1 MISFEERQSMTCAAQ
16 PGDVTRGKPIVMVT
30 ALLLAGTTLAMPAQ
44 AQQQTLPSRQEL
56 NPARQSPIPA
66 APRGE
71 LFRDMEA
78 GPCPFAESNLKFTLA
93 GVDFRGANGALALD
107 SERLALAYDDLVGRE
122 LPLTAICAIRDRVAA
137 LYLRRGVLAAVTIP
151 EQRIADGRVVIE
163 VTEAHVASVSYHG
176 DAGPAQRQVARY
188 LDKLKG
194 LTPFDLNTA
203 QRYLLLASD
212 IPGVEVQAS
221 LKQSAGGNGAVDLDI
236 TVTRAAMT
244 GSVSVNDYGS
254 NSIGRGLATLRADFN
269 SFTPLGERTS
279 IVGYGTIDSDEQ
291 RVFQITESIKLGGEG
306 LSLDLSGSF
315 ARTKPGGAVSA
326 LDLVG
331 NSFAGNARVSYPL
344 LRHRRHN
351 LNLSAGLEWIDQKV
365 EFGGGIATLTDD
377 KLRVFSA
384 RLDGHLAPRELADH
398 SVAATGS
405 LEIRRGVS
413 GLGASRFGNRNASR
427 FGGRPDATV
436 VRAELS
442 VGGRVA
448 GPLVATVSG
457 SWQYTDTPLL
467 SYEEFSAGNMSV
479 GRGYDPSAASGDRAL
494 TYGVELSSVP
504 IALGKNAAFRPYA
517 FVDAV
522 RLTNIGPGAGEDRL
536 RSLGA
541 GVRAQLGPW
550 LALDAAW
557 ACPLD
562 RLAPRTPRPADRFL
576 VNLTASIF

>member
-1 MISFEERQSMTCAAQ
+1 MMTQQEKPAT
-16 PGDVTRGKPIVMVT
+16 TRAEQCRDATRARLAVM
-30 ALLLAGTTLAMPAQ
+30 AGSLLLAGTTLAAPAQ
-44 AQQQTLPSRQEL
+44 AQQQGLPSRQEL
-56 NPARQSPIPA
+56 NPAGQSPIPA

-78 GPCPFAESNLKFTLA
+78 GPCPFAGSDLKFTLA

-107 SERLALAYDDLVGRE
+107 GERLALAYEDLAGRE
-122 LPLTAICAIRDRVAA
+122 LPLAAVCTIRDRVAA

-176 DAGPAQRQVARY
+176 DVGPAQRQVARY

-194 LTPFDLNTA
+194 LAPFDLNTA

-221 LKQSAGGNGAVDLDI
+221 LKQAEGGNGAVDLEI
-236 TVTRAAMT
+236 AVTRAAVT
-244 GSVSVNDYGS
+244 GSVSLNDYGS
-254 NSIGRGLATLRADFN
+254 HSIGRGLATVRADFN
-269 SFTPLGERTS
+269 SFTLLGERTS
-279 IVGYGTIDSDEQ
+279 IVGYGTVDSAEQ
-291 RVFQITESIKLGGEG
+291 RVLQVTESIRLGGEG

-326 LDLVG
+326 LDLIG
-331 NSFAGNARVSYPL
+331 NSFAGNARFSYPL

-365 EFGGGIATLTDD
+365 EFGGGVATLTDD
-377 KLRVFSA
+377 KLRVFYA

-413 GLGASRFGNRNASR
+413 GMGASRFGSRNASR

-436 VRAELS
+436 VRAEVS

-467 SYEEFSAGNMSV
+467 SYEEYSAGNMSV

-494 TYGVELSSVP
+494 TYSVELTSVP
-504 IALGKNAAFRPYA
+504 IALGKRAAFRPYA
-517 FVDAV
+517 FLDAV

-536 RSLGA
+536 RSAGV
-541 GVRAQLGPW
+541 GVRAQLGRW
-550 LALDAAW
+550 FALDAAW
-557 ACPLD
+557 ARPLD

-576 VNLTASIF
+576 VSLTASIF

>member
-1 MISFEERQSMTCAAQ
+1 MTRVVQHFGAVRNGALA
-16 PGDVTRGKPIVMVT
+16 T
-30 ALLLAGTTLAMPAQ
+30 ALLLAGAVLGTPVH
-44 AQQQTLPSRQEL
+44 AQQLGLPSRQEL
-56 NPARQSPIPA
+56 DPARQSPIPA

-78 GPCPFAESNLKFTLA
+78 GPCPFAGSEVTFTLA

-107 SERLALAYDDLVGRE
+107 DERLMTAYGDLVGRE
-122 LPLTAICAIRDRVAA
+122 LPVAAICTIRDRVAA

-163 VTEAHVASVSYHG
+163 VTEAHVASVTYHG
-176 DAGPAQRQVARY
+176 DAGPAQRRVARY

-194 LTPFDLNTA
+194 LAPFDLNTT

-212 IPGVEVQAS
+212 IPGVQVQAS
-221 LKQSAGGNGAVDLDI
+221 LKQAAGGNGAVDLDI
-236 TVTRAAMT
+236 AVARAAMT
-244 GSVSVNDYGS
+244 GSIGVNDYGS

-269 SFTPLGERTS
+269 SFTPFGERTS
-279 IVGYGTIDSDEQ
+279 IVGYGTIDSAEQ
-291 RVFQITESIKLGGEG
+291 RVLQITESLKLGGEG

-331 NSFAGNARVSYPL
+331 NSFAGNVRLSYPL

-351 LNLSAGLEWIDQKV
+351 LTLSGGLEWIDQKV

-377 KLRVFSA
+377 RLRIYFA

-405 LEIRRGVS
+405 LEIRRGVR
-413 GLGASRFGNRNASR
+413 GLGASRFGSRNASR

-448 GPLVATVSG
+448 GPIVATVAT

-494 TYGVELSSVP
+494 TYGVELTSVP
-504 IALGKNAAFRPYA
+504 IALGKNAALRPYA

-536 RSLGA
+536 RSVGV
-541 GVRAQLGPW
+541 GVRARLGPW
-550 LALDAAW
+550 TSLDAAW
-557 ACPLD
+557 AHPLD
-562 RLAPRTPRPADRFL
+562 RLAPHTPKPADRFL
-576 VNLTASIF
+576 VNLTISIF

>member
-1 MISFEERQSMTCAAQ
+1 MTAIARCADA
-16 PGDVTRGKPIVMVT
+16 GRSRSL
-30 ALLLAGTTLAMPAQ
+30 AAAFLLAGAAFAPPVQ
-44 AQQQTLPSRQEL
+44 AQQQGLPSRQEL
-56 NPARQSPIPA
+56 DPARRSPIPA

-71 LFRDMEA
+71 LFRDIEA
-78 GPCPFAESNLKFTLA
+78 GPCPFAGSELTFTLA

-107 SERLALAYDDLVGRE
+107 GERLAVAYDDLVGRE
-122 LPLTAICAIRDRVAA
+122 VPVTAVCTIRDRVAA
-137 LYLRRGVLAAVTIP
+137 LYLRRGVLASVSIP

-163 VTEAHVASVSYHG
+163 VTEAHVASVTYHG

-194 LTPFDLNTA
+194 LTPFDLNMA

-212 IPGVEVQAS
+212 IPGVQVQAS
-221 LKQSAGGNGAVDLDI
+221 LKQAAGGNGAVDLDI
-236 TVTRAAMT
+236 TVSRAAMT
-244 GSVSVNDYGS
+244 GSIGINDYGS
-254 NSIGRGLATLRADFN
+254 DSIGRGLATVRADFN
-269 SFTPLGERTS
+269 SFTALGERTS
-279 IVGYGTIDSDEQ
+279 IVGYGTFDSAEQ
-291 RVFQITESIKLGGEG
+291 RVLQVTESIKLGGEG

-315 ARTKPGGAVSA
+315 ARTRPGGAVSA

-331 NSFAGNARVSYPL
+331 NSFAGNARISYPL

-365 EFGGGIATLTDD
+365 EFGGGVATLTDD
-377 KLRVFSA
+377 RLRIYYT
-384 RLDGHLAPRELADH
+384 RLDGHLAPRELAEH
-398 SVAATGS
+398 SIAATGS
-405 LEIRRGVS
+405 LEIRRGVR
-413 GLGASRFGNRNASR
+413 GLGASHFGNRNASR

-436 VRAELS
+436 IRAELS

-448 GPLVATVSG
+448 GPLVATVST
-457 SWQYTDTPLL
+457 SWQHTDTPLL

-494 TYGVELSSVP
+494 TYSVELTSVP
-504 IALGKNAAFRPYA
+504 IGLGKNAAFRPYA

-536 RSLGA
+536 RSAGF

-550 LALDAAW
+550 TALDVAW
-557 ACPLD
+557 ARPLD
-562 RLAPRTPRPADRFL
+562 RLAPRTPKPADRFL
-576 VNLTASIF
+576 VNLTISIF